1 MAPKLSSQ
9 WKSVQV
15 VGLVWKD
22 YLLQNSPKNQI
33 KKLKKK
39 EIDITK
45 IPSASPSKRICSGL
59 IDFIIAIG
67 LTLLVWTI
75 IGKKIALSGTKS
87 RWLILRLILPFLP
100 ALYFVLKDS
109 LGGKSFGKMIVGL
122 TAVSLDKL
130 KPASISDSLLR
141 NAIFALIAIP
151 VIGWFAFLVF
161 AILSGVQIILGRP
174 QRLGD
179 GFAHTVVI
187 DDRNLELLDK
197 IKNE

>member
-1 MAPKLSSQ
+1 
-9 WKSVQV
+9 
-15 VGLVWKD
+15 
-22 YLLQNSPKNQI
+22 
-33 KKLKKK
+33 
-39 EIDITK
+39 
-45 IPSASPSKRICSGL
+45 
-59 IDFIIAIG
+59 
-67 LTLLVWTI
+67 
-75 IGKKIALSGTKS
+75 
-87 RWLILRLILPFLP
+87 
-100 ALYFVLKDS
+100 
-109 LGGKSFGKMIVGL
+109 MIVGL